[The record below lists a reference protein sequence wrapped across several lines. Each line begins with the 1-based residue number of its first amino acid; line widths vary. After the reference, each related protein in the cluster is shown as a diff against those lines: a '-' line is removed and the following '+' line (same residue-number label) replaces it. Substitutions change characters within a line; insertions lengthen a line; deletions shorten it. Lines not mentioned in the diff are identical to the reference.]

1 MKLYIKYMVSNCCK
15 LMVKE
20 EFAKL
25 GLRISSIELGEL
37 EVLQKI
43 PLAKFDKI
51 RAALLKN
58 GHELMEDKKAI
69 QIERVKNAVIDMIHY
84 SSELPEVNYSSY
96 LANKLE
102 CDYNNLSALFSEVTG
117 TTLQQFII
125 INKVERAKEL
135 IIYNEMSMKE
145 IAYQLNYS
153 SVQHFS
159 NQFKKTTGLSPI
171 YFKAL
176 KKKKRTALEHLLES
190 TRNVDQKPKTRK
202 KAALTA

>member
-1 MKLYIKYMVSNCCK
+1 MVSNCCK
-15 LMVKE
+15 LMVRE

-43 PLAKFDKI
+43 SITKFDKI

-58 GHELMEDKKAI
+58 GHELMEDKKSI
-69 QIERVKNAVIDMIHY
+69 QIERVKNAVIEMIHY
-84 SSELPEVNYSSY
+84 SNEQPEVNYSSY

-176 KKKKRTALEHLLES
+176 KKKKRIALEHLLES
-190 TRNVDQKPKTRK
+190 SKNVGEKVSDVPKKKPLKSK
-202 KAALTA
+202 QD

>member
-1 MKLYIKYMVSNCCK
+1 MVSNCCK
-15 LMVKE
+15 LMVRE

-43 PLAKFDKI
+43 SITKFDKI

-69 QIERVKNAVIDMIHY
+69 QIERVKNAVIEMIHY
-84 SSELPEVNYSSY
+84 SSEQPEVNYSSY

-176 KKKKRTALEHLLES
+176 KKKKRIALEHLLES
-190 TRNVDQKPKTRK
+190 SKNVDKKVSVDQEEKTLESK
-202 KAALTA
+202 LG